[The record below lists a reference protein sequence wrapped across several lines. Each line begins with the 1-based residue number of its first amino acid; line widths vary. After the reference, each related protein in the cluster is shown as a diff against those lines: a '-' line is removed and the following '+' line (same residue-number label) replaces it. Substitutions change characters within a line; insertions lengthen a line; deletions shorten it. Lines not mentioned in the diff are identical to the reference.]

1 MPIAFEVVALMLLA
15 YLIGLALGWALWARN
30 SNPSGE

>member
-15 YLIGLALGWALWARN
+15 YLVGLAIGWAIWARGNPN
-30 SNPSGE
+30 SGD